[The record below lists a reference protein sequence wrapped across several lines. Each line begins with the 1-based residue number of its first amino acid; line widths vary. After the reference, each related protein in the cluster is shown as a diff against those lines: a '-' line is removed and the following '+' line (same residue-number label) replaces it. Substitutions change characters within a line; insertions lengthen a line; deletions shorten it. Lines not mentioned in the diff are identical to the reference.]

1 MAVWLPRI
9 LANSLG
15 AVGSRCRITTKAAPV
30 LAGSASNRV
39 SRARIPPADAPMP
52 TTVAGATLLS
62 VLPPAI
68 ETPNV
73 ARHHY
78 AVCRGLG
85 HSNIYYPVADSRSM
99 LA

>member
-1 MAVWLPRI
+1 
-9 LANSLG
+9 
-15 AVGSRCRITTKAAPV
+15 
-30 LAGSASNRV
+30 
-39 SRARIPPADAPMP
+39 MP

-85 HSNIYYPVADSRSM
+85 HSNIYPVADSRSM
-99 LA
+99 LTGAMPR